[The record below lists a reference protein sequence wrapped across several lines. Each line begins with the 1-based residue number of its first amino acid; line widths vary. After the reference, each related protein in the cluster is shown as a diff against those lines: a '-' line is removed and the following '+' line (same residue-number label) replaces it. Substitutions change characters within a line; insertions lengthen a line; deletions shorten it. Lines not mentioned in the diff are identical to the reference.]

1 MGVRPLNEAPG
12 QPGDECPNFL
22 DAMELSSERAWGSLF
37 NRQKAKVLLDPLL
50 ILGDDGEH
58 VEEHTRNATTMPCP
72 LSGGPDA
79 RDSAW

>member
-1 MGVRPLNEAPG
+1 MSRQNSRGMNAPISSMRWS
-12 QPGDECPNFL
+12 C
-22 DAMELSSERAWGSLF
+22 SERAWGSLF